1 MGRFP
6 SFSTNSDT
14 DSNVSCID
22 AIQKFSSSVVFFVVN
37 STSGSTMAKVL
48 LYIRLYKGRNPAD
61 DFFATE
67 EHASAHLGSAD
78 RKNT

>member
-1 MGRFP
+1 
-6 SFSTNSDT
+6 
-14 DSNVSCID
+14 
-22 AIQKFSSSVVFFVVN
+22 
-37 STSGSTMAKVL
+37 MAKVL